1 MNLLTKSNTFILGP
15 IAVVLGLLMNGI
27 FFLQEKIGIGNIGLC
42 IILFTIVIYMALM
55 PLTIRQQKFAK
66 LTPLMQ
72 PELNAIQSKYKGK
85 TDQASMQKMNDETQL
100 VYAKYGV
107 NPMGSCVQ
115 LLIQMPILFALYSV
129 IMNVPAYV
137 TAVKNV
143 FVGLANTLLETAG
156 AEDYLK
162 GLASSIRATTI
173 SKEFTVNT
181 IIDTLYKFRP
191 TEWADMAKQFPD
203 LTSQITSTQAAI
215 DHYNFFLGLNIADT
229 PMNIIRNHESV
240 LVVILA
246 VLVPV
251 LAALSQWVSVKITS
265 GNSNTQQTGSGD
277 QMANQMKMMNNV
289 MPLMSAFFCLTL
301 PVGLGIYWIAGA
313 VVRGVL
319 TYFINKRL
327 DSQDLEAMLAQNLEK
342 NKKKIEKKGGVSG
355 AQISRNAAINT
366 RNIMVE
372 QPAETSE
379 AQRRKDL
386 NAKASKISDSVGGK
400 KKNAAPGS
408 LASKANMVSDYN
420 ETHQKK

>member
-66 LTPLMQ
+66 LTPLMN
-72 PELNAIQSKYKGK
+72 PELTAIQNKYKNK
-85 TDQASMQKMNDETQL
+85 KDQASMQKMNDETQL

-115 LLIQMPILFALYSV
+115 LLIQMPILFALYNV

-143 FVGLANTLLETAG
+143 FVDLANTLLTTAG

-173 SKEFTVNT
+173 SKEFTINT

-229 PMNIIRNHESV
+229 PMNIIKNHESV
-240 LVVILA
+240 LVVVLA
-246 VLVPV
+246 ILVPV
-251 LAALSQWVSVKITS
+251 LAALSQWISVKITA
-265 GNSNTQQTGSGD
+265 GNNDTQQSASGD

-313 VVRGVL
+313 VVRGVQ
-319 TYFINKRL
+319 TYFINKKL